1 MSSTEENIF
10 QVRIRYSETDQMG
23 YVYYGNYARF
33 YEIGRTE
40 MMRSLGIHYKAM
52 EDQGIMMPVISM
64 EARYL
69 RPARYDDLITIKT
82 RIRKVDDKE
91 IVFETTIYNDRNQLL
106 NRGVVKLCF
115 LDKSSHQRIATP
127 SFVLNTIQK
136 KEPENQ

>member
-1 MSSTEENIF
+1 MDSIDENIF
-10 QVRIRYSETDQMG
+10 KVRIRYSETDQMG

-52 EDQGIMMPVISM
+52 EEQGIMMPVISM

-69 RPARYDDLITIKT
+69 RPALYDDLIEIKT

-91 IVFETTIYNDRNQLL
+91 IVFETTIFNEGNQLL

-115 LDKSSHQRIATP
+115 LDKNTHQRIATP
-127 SFVLNTIQK
+127 SFIINTIRNK
-136 KEPENQ
+136 DPANQ